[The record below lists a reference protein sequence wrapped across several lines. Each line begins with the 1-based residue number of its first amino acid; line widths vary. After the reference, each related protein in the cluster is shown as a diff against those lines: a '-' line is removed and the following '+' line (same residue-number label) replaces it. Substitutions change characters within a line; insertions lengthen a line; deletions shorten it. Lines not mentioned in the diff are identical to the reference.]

1 VQVLRGGLLFLVTCL
16 FAYPTALV
24 YHEPR
29 LVYMLPAAAV
39 VTVLGGFNSTALFA
53 VRRHLLVGRLTLLEV
68 GAQLTGVVVMC
79 TLARMHP
86 SVWAMIAGL
95 ATTSTVML
103 VGGYFLLPGYRN
115 RFAWDRDALR
125 DLFHFGKWVFV
136 STTILF
142 CAMQLD
148 RLMLGR
154 MISLSELGVYSVAA
168 AIAMLPNLLL
178 QALSGTVLYPLL
190 SRLARNSTQTLRD
203 RLPDARE
210 ILLAPAIFC
219 VTGVVLEAPTFFALL
234 YNESYA
240 DAGRIARL
248 LSLGVWL
255 SIIGFTLERAL
266 LAIGDTRSPA
276 AANFVKLVASAI
288 GASVG
293 FSLAGLAGF
302 IVGYACGATCG
313 HAALLYQAAARGLSA
328 WREDVRMSA
337 LLALTV
343 ALGLSLAQSVEDAY
357 GPIAREIAVWSYL
370 AALGVWAAMK
380 LRQLKHIQI

>member
-1 VQVLRGGLLFLVTCL
+1 VI
-16 FAYPTALV
+16 
-24 YHEPR
+24 
-29 LVYMLPAAAV
+29 
-39 VTVLGGFNSTALFA
+39 GGFNSTALFA

-68 GAQLTGVVVMC
+68 GAQLSGVAVMC
-79 TLARMHP
+79 VWARMQP

-95 ATTSTVML
+95 ATTSAVML
-103 VGGYFLLPGYRN
+103 AGSYCLLPGYRN
-115 RFAWDRDALR
+115 RFAWDRAALR

-154 MISLSELGVYSVAA
+154 MISLAELGVYSVAA
-168 AIAMLPNLLL
+168 AIAMLPNMLL

-190 SRLARNSTQTLRD
+190 SRLARNSAQTLRD

-219 VTGVVLEAPTFFALL
+219 VTGVVLEAPTFFSLL
-234 YNESYA
+234 YHESYA

-248 LSLGVWL
+248 LSLGVWV
-255 SIIGFTLERAL
+255 SILGFTLERAL
-266 LAIGDTRSPA
+266 LAIGDTRAPA

-288 GASVG
+288 GATVG
-293 FSLAGLAGF
+293 FSMAGLAGF
-302 IVGYACGATCG
+302 IIGYACGAVCG
-313 HAALLYQAAARGLSA
+313 HVVLLFQAAAHGLPA

-337 LLALTV
+337 LLALTI
-343 ALGLSLAQSVEDAY
+343 ALGLSLAQSVEGAY
-357 GPIAREIAVWSYL
+357 GPIAREIGVWSYL
-370 AALGVWAAMK
+370 AALGAWAAVN
-380 LRQLKHIQI
+380 LRRLKHMQV